1 MFWLAAA
8 AAIATSAPSA
18 QGPTP
23 ARVQARAT
31 VRIIQGVRLKLDSP
45 TNPGAPS
52 ARDSFVVTRE
62 GERQPAKLIEFE

>member
-8 AAIATSAPSA
+8 AAIATSPPSA

-31 VRIIQGVRLKLDSP
+31 VRILEGVRLKLDSP
-45 TNPGAPS
+45 TNPGAPR
-52 ARDSFVVTRE
+52 AHDSVVVTSD
-62 GERQPAKLIEFE
+62 GGRQPAKLIEFE